1 MTVPTTRSSGPLRSP
16 RSDTQARL
24 PRGAEAQLARAVT
37 DDPDPRARAAALAA
51 VVQHASPRTA
61 ADAWTSAA
69 HDGDAA
75 VRRRA
80 AELTPRLRR
89 PPDDLPTTL
98 AALLGDTDVTVVEAA
113 ALATGEL
120 AAVDA
125 PSSRRS
131 RPSRPGIARPS
142 RREAAVAAL
151 GAAAAGL
158 DTVLAACEDV
168 ATVRRRAVLALAPF
182 DGPAVDAALARAAT
196 DRDWQVRQAAEDLLG
211 VGQATPVELSPPR
224 RPPSARGLIPPGA
237 APPGATAPTTA
248 SNTAHGATSSRSRS
262 KPRRERADR
271 STEIASSAAVA
282 AVTARRPN
290 VSASAPCTTL
300 PRG

>member
-1 MTVPTTRSSGPLRSP
+1 MTD
-16 RSDTQARL
+16 SDDPIVRAAAFAALGHQARL
-24 PRGAEAQLARAVT
+24 PRGAEAQLSRAVT

-51 VVQHASPRTA
+51 AVRRAPPRTA

-69 HDGDAA
+69 RDRDAA

-89 PPDDLPTTL
+89 PPDDLSPAL

-113 ALATGEL
+113 AWATGEL

-125 PSSRRS
+125 LLVEALEAVAAGHRE
-131 RPSRPGIARPS
+131 ALA
-142 RREAAVAAL
+142 REAAVAAL
-151 GAAAAGL
+151 GARAAGL

-211 VGQATPVELSPPR
+211 VGQATPIELSPPR
-224 RPPSARGLIPPGA
+224 RPPSPPG
-237 APPGATAPTTA
+237 
-248 SNTAHGATSSRSRS
+248 
-262 KPRRERADR
+262 
-271 STEIASSAAVA
+271 
-282 AVTARRPN
+282 
-290 VSASAPCTTL
+290 
-300 PRG
+300 